1 MPWSIGVRI
10 IPDIESDCV
19 YFLTIDSIWKM
30 ADTMVAAPQIGGD
43 ETKTL
48 WQQTLNTSNG
58 NENGEETEETDN
70 NSAKLFERSRI
81 KALAG
86 DN

>member
-1 MPWSIGVRI
+1 
-10 IPDIESDCV
+10 
-19 YFLTIDSIWKM
+19 M

-43 ETKTL
+43 DAKTL